1 MVPSALSPHSI
12 ISLTQI
18 TFPARHVYG
27 TLIGTH
33 QAFLMLNKVKRA
45 QFHVHMTL
53 LDIHPSALARDLC
66 VMMLLHSLIDTSK
79 SVMERIEIKATI
91 FYTYFG
97 VVLPG
102 YCYER

>member
-1 MVPSALSPHSI
+1 MNDYLA
-12 ISLTQI
+12 
-18 TFPARHVYG
+18 ARHVYG
-27 TLIGTH
+27 TLIGAH
-33 QAFLMLNKVKRA
+33 QAFLKLNHSKRS

-66 VMMLLHSLIDTSK
+66 VLMLLHMLADASRSAVD
-79 SVMERIEIKATI
+79 VIEIKATI
-91 FYTYFG
+91 FYVYLG